1 MKVRIEKTVEGLAL
15 DRVEDYGCGKE
26 DVVNHGVFVYSDE
39 NGWFLNGDEDV
50 DEAIKHYDGD
60 LKKMLSDISKS
71 LAGEVSN
78 VREAARADIEALWL
92 EISELKQTI
101 AELQG

>member
-71 LAGEVSN
+71 LAGEGSN
-78 VREAARADIEALWL
+78 VRGGARAGIEARWRGD
-92 EISELKQTI
+92 SQSNTTH
-101 AELQG
+101 